1 MKLKR
6 KKKRKLIT
14 KRKEEFRSLFIH
26 KLVNIITIC
35 YYLTY
40 IMFLCLKIIDED
52 SKSVE
57 ISAVIEM
64 PLPWK
69 TDLGS
74 PQQRPREFFHDI

>member
-1 MKLKR
+1 MSNRRQEVPTDVNEVK
-6 KKKRKLIT
+6 
-14 KRKEEFRSLFIH
+14 KEEKTEIDYEEEGGISF
-26 KLVNIITIC
+26 VV
-35 YYLTY
+35 YPQTY
-40 IMFLCLKIIDED
+40 ED

>member
-1 MKLKR
+1 MLLR
-6 KKKRKLIT
+6 
-14 KRKEEFRSLFIH
+14 
-26 KLVNIITIC
+26 
-35 YYLTY
+35 
-40 IMFLCLKIIDED
+40 LKIIDED

-74 PQQRPREFFHDI
+74 PQQRPKEFFHDI